1 MLNYDRIVE
10 RFANDEIMHGGS
22 SLRI

>member
-1 MLNYDRIVE
+1 MLNCDRIVE